1 MYPKFR
7 HVEET
12 VDVKCYV
19 SKLWVLNR
27 CMHLVLIHFQ
37 FHRLLLTL
45 VSSFYVTKGL
55 TIYVH
60 MIYLYILS
68 YIYSNALFIVKS
80 LNCSDCSFYI
90 TFCNILSFTVMSS
103 RCFYFHSVALLT
115 TNSLNCSLFRIND
128 PF

>member
-27 CMHLVLIHFQ
+27 CMHLILIHFQ

-60 MIYLYILS
+60 MH
-68 YIYSNALFIVKS
+68 AVQS
-80 LNCSDCSFYI
+80 LI
-90 TFCNILSFTVMSS
+90 RIFTGVVQIRRTSGEV
-103 RCFYFHSVALLT
+103 RVQNLCKQ
-115 TNSLNCSLFRIND
+115 IED
-128 PF
+128 